1 MANTVTT
8 TRVSSSKKI
17 ALVENDTTTLSG
29 ATYVAIIDGFDV
41 SSYDRASIQ
50 VLANDSEGLTC
61 QVWGTLFDSA
71 VALPVTNSKW
81 VQIGDDVVV
90 EAYERASIQVLSN
103 DEGGGLT
110 CQVWGSLFDA
120 AEALPVTNSKW
131 VQIGDD
137 VVVAVNSG
145 AMKSIATTALRFL
158 AVTVKATDGSATGN
172 ITAGDCKVFLQG
184 TI

>member
-8 TRVSSSKKI
+8 TRVSSSKKT
-17 ALVENDTTTLSG
+17 ALVENDATTLNG

-50 VLANDSEGLTC
+50 VLSNDEDGGLTC
-61 QVWGTLFDSA
+61 QVWGTLFDS
-71 VALPVTNSKW
+71 
-81 VQIGDDVVV
+81 
-90 EAYERASIQVLSN
+90 
-103 DEGGGLT
+103 
-110 CQVWGSLFDA
+110 

-137 VVVAVNSG
+137 IVVAASSG
-145 AMKSIATTALRFL
+145 AMKAISTTALKHL
-158 AVTVKATDGSATGN
+158 AITVKATDGSSSTA